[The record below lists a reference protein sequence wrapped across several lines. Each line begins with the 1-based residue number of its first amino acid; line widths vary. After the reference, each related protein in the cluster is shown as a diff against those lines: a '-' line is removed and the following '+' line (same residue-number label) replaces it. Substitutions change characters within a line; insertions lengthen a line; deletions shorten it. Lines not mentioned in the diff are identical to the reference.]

1 MEMNF
6 KIFRFDPEVE
16 KKPHYQTYRVSAHP
30 TERIL
35 DCLNR
40 IRWEQDGTLGYR
52 MSCGHGVCG
61 SDAMKINGHCAL
73 ACQKLVRDYQG
84 QEVVLEPLPS
94 FKTLKD
100 LIVDLEPF
108 FEKVR
113 LMRPYLMSSIEPP
126 EKERRQ
132 FPAESNKVDLAIRC
146 ILCACCM
153 GSCPVV
159 RENEQFLGPAPLVWA
174 FRYIFDSRDDH
185 NLERLRQVDYSDG
198 VWACVNHF
206 ECTRSCPKEIPI
218 TKSINTIKRE
228 IQKKLKAARQK

>member
-16 KKPHYQTYRVSAHP
+16 RKPHYQTYRVSAHP

-94 FKTLKD
+94 FKILKD

-113 LMRPYLMSSIEPP
+113 LMRPYLISSIEPP

-132 FPAESNKVDLAIRC
+132 CAQQI
-146 ILCACCM
+146 IL
-153 GSCPVV
+153 
-159 RENEQFLGPAPLVWA
+159 
-174 FRYIFDSRDDH
+174 I
-185 NLERLRQVDYSDG
+185 
-198 VWACVNHF
+198 
-206 ECTRSCPKEIPI
+206 
-218 TKSINTIKRE
+218 
-228 IQKKLKAARQK
+228 